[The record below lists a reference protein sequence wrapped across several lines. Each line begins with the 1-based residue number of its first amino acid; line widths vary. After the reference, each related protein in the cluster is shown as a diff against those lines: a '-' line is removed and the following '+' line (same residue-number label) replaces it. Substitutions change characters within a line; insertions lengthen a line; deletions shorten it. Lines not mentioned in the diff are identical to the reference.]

1 MANYNFGVVKAT
13 FSNYMN
19 ESENVFAKEMF
30 TNFMKLIKESKIF
43 KAQFQ
48 IYNNLEDKH
57 IVNESLAIKYIDEN
71 INLLKKEVCTS
82 RLFELANKELAKV
95 CEGLTPKVSDK
106 KRALYENINTLINQS
121 LNTTNVDQLHDS
133 FTFVLNHITTN
144 KPQSLMNEN
153 TELEYSHV
161 PKDFLIKK
169 AIEKFNSKYESLD
182 ESDKMILKSIVSTSS
197 TDRETLF
204 TSLKN
209 ETLSTLTSL
218 MENSPQVDVSK
229 VKTSMSKINEMAYN
243 DDTFSND
250 VISLNELKKSL
261 L

>member
-57 IVNESLAIKYIDEN
+57 IVNENLAIKYIDEN
-71 INLLKKEVCTS
+71 INLLKQVCKAPN
-82 RLFELANKELAKV
+82 FEYANKELAKV
-95 CEGLTPKVSDK
+95 CEGLTPRVSEK
-106 KRALYENINTLINQS
+106 KRVLYENIHTLINQS
-121 LNTTNVDQLHDS
+121 LQTTNVDELHDS
-133 FTFVLNHITTN
+133 FTFVLNYLTTN
-144 KPQSLMNEN
+144 KSQNLMNEN
-153 TELEYSHV
+153 TTLEYSHV

-169 AIEKFNSKYESLD
+169 AIEKFNTRYESLD
-182 ESDKMILKSIVSTSS
+182 ESDKAILKSIVSTKLA
-197 TDRETLF
+197 DKETLF

-218 MENSPQVDVSK
+218 MENSPQVDISK
-229 VKTSMSKINEMAYN
+229 VKTSMTKINEMVYN
-243 DDTFSND
+243 DDTYSTD
-250 VISLNELKKSL
+250 IISLNELKKSL